1 MSTRDDAAAAQRA
14 TWTRGEELALL
25 ERYFE
30 ARKDPSKAT
39 DKGVKSKAWE
49 EIKTTLN
56 TKLKK
61 TLNKGQYKSKVQRL
75 MQDYDLFK
83 EITSLSGCGTCPQ
96 TGKPLLDDD
105 VWDKLIDAK
114 PTKLRGRIKEMRK
127 NDFEHETICSLIA
140 GKRCIIFSEIK
151 LNSSVQVIQER
162 QVRMRKALRACLASW
177 KTPRKKE
184 ESALPQPNE
193 TLLPDSG
200 EQSSVTTPAAAQ
212 DLHPSHERRVQTVK
226 RIRDGASKTR
236 RNKNRRQSPSGD
248 FNEELGALLKT
259 FTVDIKYKM
268 RQEMGDQAPQS
279 DSAAFAASPSSDD

>member
-61 TLNKGQYKSKVQRL
+61 TLDKGQYKSKVQRL
-75 MQDYDLFK
+75 IQDYDLFK

-127 NDFEHETICSLIA
+127 NGFEHETICSLIA
-140 GKRCIIFSEIK
+140 GADAE
-151 LNSSVQVIQER
+151 SVQSLLGLLED
-162 QVRMRKALRACLASW
+162 A
-177 KTPRKKE
+177 TEEE

-193 TLLPDSG
+193 VLLPDSG

-236 RNKNRRQSPSGD
+236 RNKNRKQSPSGD

-259 FTVDIKYKM
+259 FTVYIKYKM

-279 DSAAFAASPSSDD
+279 DSAAFAASPSSND

>member
-39 DKGVKSKAWE
+39 DKG
-49 EIKTTLN
+49 
-56 TKLKK
+56 
-61 TLNKGQYKSKVQRL
+61 QYKFKVQRL

-83 EITSLSGCGTCPQ
+83 EITSLSRC
-96 TGKPLLDDD
+96 
-105 VWDKLIDAK
+105 
-114 PTKLRGRIKEMRK
+114 GRIKEMRK
-127 NDFEHETICSLIA
+127 NGFEHATICSLIA
-140 GKRCIIFSEIK
+140 GDSRATGADAE
-151 LNSSVQVIQER
+151 SVQSLLGLLDDATE
-162 QVRMRKALRACLASW
+162 
-177 KTPRKKE
+177 KE
-184 ESALPQPNE
+184 ESALPQPNGN
-193 TLLPDSG
+193 LLPNSG
-200 EQSSVTTPAAAQ
+200 ELSSVTDPAAAQ

-236 RNKNRRQSPSGD
+236 RNKKRRQSPSGD

-259 FTVDIKYKM
+259 FTVYIKYKM

>member
-61 TLNKGQYKSKVQRL
+61 TLDKGQYKSKVQRL

-105 VWDKLIDAK
+105 VWDQLIDAK

-127 NDFEHETICSLIA
+127 NGFEHETICSLIA
-140 GKRCIIFSEIK
+140 GDSRATGGDAE
-151 LNSSVQVIQER
+151 SVQSLLGLLED
-162 QVRMRKALRACLASW
+162 A
-177 KTPRKKE
+177 TEKE
-184 ESALPQPNE
+184 EPALPQPNE

-236 RNKNRRQSPSGD
+236 RNKKQRQSPSGD

-259 FTVDIKYKM
+259 FTVYIKYKM